1 MRSRYIVA
9 YDIADP
15 ARLRRVHRIVRGF
28 GDGLQYSVF
37 QCDLSPAERV
47 LLVEALTAAI
57 NHRDDSVLLID
68 LGPRDGRGRESV
80 ESMGRPRGIAK
91 SDRVAVIV

>member
-1 MRSRYIVA
+1 M
-9 YDIADP
+9 
-15 ARLRRVHRIVRGF
+15 RGF
-28 GDGLQYSVF
+28 GDAVQYSVF

-47 LLVEALTAAI
+47 LLLESLTAAI

-80 ESMGRPRGIAK
+80 EAIGRPREVPK
-91 SDRVAVIV
+91 SDRVAVVV